1 MLVGD
6 GRMTMT
12 LQEISDRLEIQELF
26 VDYTQAIDRRNWD
39 ALDDVF
45 TADAH
50 IDYAATGGSS
60 GDLPSTKAFLAQA
73 MPMFK
78 SFQHLV
84 GTSKIVVDGD
94 NATATSILHNPMV
107 LPREDGPPRTF
118 FVGVWYH
125 DTLVRTPQG
134 WRIKER
140 VEELCYFHNAPEGM
154 APAGA

>member
-1 MLVGD
+1 
-6 GRMTMT
+6 MTMT

-50 IDYAATGGSS
+50 IDYASTGGSV
-60 GDLPSTKAFLAQA
+60 GDLPSTKEFLAQA

-94 NATATSILHNPMV
+94 TATATSILHNPMV
-107 LPREDGPPRTF
+107 LPQKDGPPRTF

-125 DTLVRTPQG
+125 DKLVRTAGRMADQGAGRGGLLLPQRARRHG
-134 WRIKER
+134 AGR
-140 VEELCYFHNAPEGM
+140 VLAS
-154 APAGA
+154 

>member
-1 MLVGD
+1 
-6 GRMTMT
+6 MTMT

-50 IDYAATGGSS
+50 IDYASTGGSV
-60 GDLPSTKAFLAQA
+60 GDLPSTKEFLAQA

-94 NATATSILHNPMV
+94 TATATSILHNPMV
-107 LPREDGPPRTF
+107 LPQKDGPPRTF

-125 DTLVRTPQG
+125 DKLVRTADG

-140 VEELCYFHNAPEGM
+140 VEEVCYFHNAPDGIAPEGF
-154 APAGA
+154 

>member
-1 MLVGD
+1 
-6 GRMTMT
+6 MTMT

-45 TADAH
+45 TADAF
-50 IDYAATGGSS
+50 IDYAETGGSK
-60 GDLPSTKAFLAQA
+60 GDLPSTKEFLAQA

-78 SFQHLV
+78 TFQHMV

-94 NATATSILHNPMV
+94 TATATSICHNPMV
-107 LPREDGPPRTF
+107 LPGENGGAPRTF
-118 FVGVWYH
+118 YVGLWYH
-125 DTLVRTPQG
+125 DKLVRTADG

-140 VEELCYFHNAPEGM
+140 VEELSYFHNAPEAMVPPGF
-154 APAGA
+154 